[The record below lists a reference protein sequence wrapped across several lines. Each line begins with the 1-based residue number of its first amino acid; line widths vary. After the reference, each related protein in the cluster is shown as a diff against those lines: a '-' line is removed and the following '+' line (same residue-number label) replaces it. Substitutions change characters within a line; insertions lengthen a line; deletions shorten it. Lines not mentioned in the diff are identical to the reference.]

1 MGCTLRP
8 VFQKGK
14 GTSETITETLFRLI
28 VFLSQKIDAKSGEIA
43 CSVQVRE
50 SSFILRTNINK
61 PRECSVYC
69 TPKPGE
75 VETVAC
81 GAQETSSTP
90 MEKPRKDT
98 LRLSYGLHM
107 RLHICAYKPQTCVF
121 KHTKGIGNH

>member
-1 MGCTLRP
+1 MGCTLGP

-43 CSVQVRE
+43 CSVPCSVQVRE

-98 LRLSYGLHM
+98 
-107 RLHICAYKPQTCVF
+107 
-121 KHTKGIGNH
+121 